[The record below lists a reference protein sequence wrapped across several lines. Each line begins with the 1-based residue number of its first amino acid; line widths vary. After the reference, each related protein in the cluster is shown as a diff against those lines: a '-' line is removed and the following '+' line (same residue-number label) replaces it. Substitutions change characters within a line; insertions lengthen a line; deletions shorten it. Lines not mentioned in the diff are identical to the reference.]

1 MKKLLTLTETSSKI
15 IQGEKLIIAGVE
27 ELLAKLPNGEWI
39 GGTIPYFMGDDGGV
53 FSTELLLVETLPNY
67 INNIKIKMYN
77 DVNLP
82 HFANDEFK
90 DGFSVIL
97 IPAFSKIHEDFAKH
111 SGTYDNIF
119 NVPLIG
125 WITGVDLN
133 KINELKPKVFDGK
146 SGQSSDCD
154 AIVMHVELPT
164 TKYAN
169 IDIVNVFNQGDGDLI
184 VFPTSGFSA
193 ENCYVNGKLV
203 NFAEYLT
210 SNNINTQLP
219 LVANYYNTMFNV
231 SFQSLEDN
239 KVNFYAPVFKD
250 VEYKIATPVENY
262 VKNFTSIVED
272 LSINPTFSCNC
283 ILNYL
288 YAELE
293 GKKTA
298 NIQGPMTFGEIA
310 YQLLNQT
317 MVYLTIKEY

>member
-39 GGTIPYFMGDDGGV
+39 GGTIPYFMGDDGGL

-67 INNIKIKMYN
+67 IQNIKIKMYN
-77 DVNLP
+77 NSLLP
-82 HFANDEFK
+82 SFANDEFA

-97 IPAFSKIHEDFAKH
+97 IPAFSKIHEDFAKN

-146 SGQSSDCD
+146 CGLSSDSQ
-154 AIVMHVELPT
+154 AIVMHVELPAA
-164 TKYAN
+164 KYAN
-169 IDIVNVFNQGDGDLI
+169 IDIVNVFSQGDGDLI
-184 VFPTSGFSA
+184 VFPNSGFSA
-193 ENCYVNGKLV
+193 ENCYINGKLV
-203 NFAEYLT
+203 NLAEYLT
-210 SNNINTQLP
+210 NNGINTQLP

-231 SFQSLEDN
+231 SFQSIEKS

-250 VEYKIATPVENY
+250 VEYKIAAPVDNY
-262 VKNFTSIVED
+262 VKNFTSIVEE
-272 LSINPTFSCNC
+272 LNINPTFSCNC

-298 NIQGPMTFGEIA
+298 NIQGPITFGEIA

-317 MVYLTIKEY
+317 MVYLTIKDY

>member
-27 ELLAKLPNGEWI
+27 ELLSQLPKGDWI

-67 INNIKIKMYN
+67 INNMKIKMYN
-77 DVNLP
+77 EDKLP

-146 SGQSSDCD
+146 NGLSSDCE
-154 AIVMHVELPT
+154 AIVMHVELPS

-184 VFPTSGFSA
+184 VFPESGFSV
-193 ENCYVNGKLV
+193 ENCYINGKLE

-210 SNNINTQLP
+210 GKGINTQLP
-219 LVANYYNTMFNV
+219 LVANYYNTMINV
-231 SFQSLEDN
+231 SFQSVDN
-239 KVNFYAPVFKD
+239 KKVIFYAPVFKN
-250 VEYKIATPVENY
+250 VEYKIAAPVDNY

-272 LSINPTFSCNC
+272 LNINPTFSCNC

-298 NIQGPMTFGEIA
+298 NIMGPITFGEIA

-317 MVYLTIKEY
+317 MVYLTIKDY